1 MKYIN
6 LNKTLVIILS
16 LHLFSCAPIIENR
29 GYVFDEKVIGKV
41 EIGNTNAGQIL
52 ELLGTPS
59 TTSTINATTWYYV
72 YSRAETTAF
81 NPPKIT
87 KRRVLTFEFDEKSQ
101 VENIGE
107 YGLEDGNIISYV
119 ERSTPTR
126 GRELTIIQQLFG
138 NLGRLGAGNL
148 PGN

>member
-6 LNKTLVIILS
+6 LNKTLVIILA

-72 YSRAETTAF
+72 YSRAVTTAF